1 MLNVSIALYLPDWI
15 LLQQRVEELLR
26 AEEVKNIYLIDNS
39 PAETD
44 IETIKS
50 LFSSKK
56 IHYLWNKGEDI
67 GFGRAHN
74 IAIRESVWQRTK
86 YHLVMS
92 TGIEVQA
99 EDIDRLHWFM
109 EHNPQVGQVMPKMI
123 DAERKVQYQCRL
135 LPSPIDVFLPVLI
148 REKRRN
154 RNVLLATGYDT
165 TMNVPSMSASFM
177 FLRTEAALEA
187 RLFDERYTMYA
198 EHIDMTRTIH
208 RKYLTLYLPDITIT
222 NNEKQIQHNLLNWEY
237 IVNMIRYFNKWGW
250 IFDAERNETNRLTLQ
265 LCMQAK

>member
-1 MLNVSIALYLPDWI
+1 MLNVSIALYLPNWI
-15 LLQQRVEELLR
+15 LLQQRVEDLLR

-44 IETIKS
+44 IETIKR

-56 IHYLWNKGEDI
+56 IHYLWNKGKDI

-92 TGIEVQA
+92 TDIEVQA

-123 DAERKVQYQCRL
+123 DAQRKVQYQCRL
-135 LPSPIDVFLPVLI
+135 LPTPIDVFSPVLI
-148 REKRRN
+148 GKKRRN
-154 RNVLLATGYDT
+154 RNVLRATGYDT
-165 TMNVPSMSASFM
+165 HHTSQVSDALSAG
-177 FLRTEAALEA
+177 
-187 RLFDERYTMYA
+187 
-198 EHIDMTRTIH
+198 
-208 RKYLTLYLPDITIT
+208 
-222 NNEKQIQHNLLNWEY
+222 HNH
-237 IVNMIRYFNKWGW
+237 NK
-250 IFDAERNETNRLTLQ
+250 
-265 LCMQAK
+265 